1 MWSSAGSERARNVR
15 LPVGCSLVDADV
27 APAGGGE
34 GFAVP
39 AAPSFVQAEPGDAG
53 HEVELWGVGQAEANR
68 CEHDGV
74 GADVD
79 VVVVEDLAYRVVVA
93 YAQCDLVYPDFLG
106 IDELMARPGG
116 GGGNPAF
123 EHEHAAG
130 VQVT

>member
-1 MWSSAGSERARNVR
+1 MCTISDWLISPRRCAVTVR

-39 AAPSFVQAEPGDAG
+39 AAPSFVRPEPGDAG
-53 HEVELWGVGQAEANR
+53 HEVELWGVGQAETDR

-79 VVVVEDLAYRVVVA
+79 VVIVEDLGYRVVVA

-106 IDELMARPGG
+106 VDELMARPGG
-116 GGGNPAF
+116 GG
-123 EHEHAAG
+123 
-130 VQVT
+130 